1 MFDDDM
7 SSCSTSSSL
16 FDDSSHCTSINPA
29 SGLPMIGD
37 GIGGFDVGGN
47 LWGCDSSTDFL
58 SATTH
63 SLFDWES

>member
-7 SSCSTSSSL
+7 FSCSTSSSL
-16 FDDSSHCTSINPA
+16 FDDSSHFTSINPG

-47 LWGCDSSTDFL
+47 PWGCDSPTDFL